1 MTTTIMRERLIAYL
15 TSADDKKI
23 TGLYSLLEENI
34 HESSHF
40 SFSKEQLDF
49 LYNERKKHLSGES
62 ISYNWEEVKDMIRNK
77 KAS

>member
-1 MTTTIMRERLIAYL
+1 MTTTIMREQLIAYL

-34 HESSHF
+34 HENSHVA
-40 SFSKEQLDF
+40 FSKEQLDF
-49 LYNERKKHLSGES
+49 LYDERKKHFSGES
-62 ISYNWEEVKDMIRNK
+62 MSYNWEEMKDMIRNR